1 MEEAPR
7 RESTS
12 RRLRSASAS
21 AAGAPPIVFE
31 LPMTRD
37 EAVQGAV
44 EGIRRA
50 WAAGQ
55 TPPEQGSHDTSQKG
69 EPRLWYVLTM
79 TMHHSK
85 HALINGVQSSW

>member
-1 MEEAPR
+1 MLSSASPCREQQRLQEEAPR
-7 RESTS
+7 RASTS

-50 WAAGQ
+50 WAAGRTLPQ
-55 TPPEQGSHDTSQKG
+55 QVHYRLQCMTSPP
-69 EPRLWYVLTM
+69 
-79 TMHHSK
+79 
-85 HALINGVQSSW
+85 